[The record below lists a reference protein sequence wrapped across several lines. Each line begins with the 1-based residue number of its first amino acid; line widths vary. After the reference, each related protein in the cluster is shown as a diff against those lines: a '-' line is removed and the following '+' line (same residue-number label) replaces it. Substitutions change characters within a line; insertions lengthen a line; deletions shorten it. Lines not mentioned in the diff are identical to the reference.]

1 MSTIDTVREL
11 IHKDI
16 RSEDG
21 SLSDMEKL
29 QLTILT
35 EQAESQKI
43 MSEHLWWLALL
54 AKVMLVMI
62 VLQAFFLL
70 AFLA

>member
-11 IHKDI
+11 I
-16 RSEDG
+16 SEDIKSENG
-21 SLSDMEKL
+21 SLSNMDKL

-54 AKVMLVMI
+54 AKIILVII
-62 VLQAFFLL
+62 VLQTFFL
-70 AFLA
+70 AVFFA

>member
-11 IHKDI
+11 ILKDI
-16 RSEDG
+16 RSEDS

-43 MSEHLWWLALL
+43 VSEHLWWLALL
-54 AKVMLVMI
+54 AKVMLVII
-62 VLQAFFLL
+62 VLQFIILL
-70 AFLA
+70 AFFA